1 MERKYQI
8 FVSSTYNDLK
18 EERKNLQ
25 NNLFLSGYIP
35 AGMEYFGARNQN
47 VWEVIQNSIEN
58 SDIFVLVIAG
68 RYGTID
74 QNCGIGYTE
83 KEYNYAK
90 EKNIPILAFI
100 RSRDSIKATDYDD
113 NPVRAKLENFIK
125 RVENDYHVTFWNE
138 STDLSTQVLTAIANL
153 RNDRNNAES
162 LMKGWVRWNPQIEVQ
177 ISEQTMLYYHVD
189 IKVRG
194 SVYDCERGR
203 AVVSYT
209 GSALVISPK
218 DKCVYKDRVKAER
231 GIQTIKFYPCV
242 EITSQDEFDRSP
254 GTTDYMIKSDTNKLF
269 FNGEVVVN
277 ALLQR
282 RSGGVALHIP
292 YFAKYV
298 SVTID
303 ISEAKFIKEYNGL
316 PYLSITKAD
325 SKTERTP
332 VKNLQFYEN
341 TFTYILSVENVP
353 SDSNLGFEWKSENNK

>member
-18 EERKNLQ
+18 DERKNLQ
-25 NNLFLSGYIP
+25 NNLFLSSYIP

-47 VWEVIQNSIEN
+47 VWGVIQNSIEN

-74 QNCGIGYTE
+74 QNCGISYTE

-90 EKNIPILAFI
+90 ENNIPILVFI
-100 RSRDSIKATDYDD
+100 RNRDFIKATDYDD
-113 NPVRAKLENFIK
+113 NPIRAKLENFIN

-153 RNDRNNAES
+153 RNDRNNSES
-162 LMKGWVRWNPQIEVQ
+162 LMRGWVRWNPQIEVQ
-177 ISEQTMLYYHVD
+177 VSEQTMLYYHID

-194 SVYDCERGR
+194 SVYDCERGT

-209 GSALVISPK
+209 GSALVTSPEN
-218 DKCVYKDRVKAER
+218 KCIYKDRVKTER
-231 GIQTIKFYPCV
+231 GIQSIKFYPSA
-242 EITSQDEFDRSP
+242 EILSQKEFNRNP
-254 GTTDYMIKSDTNKLF
+254 NITEYRIKSDTNKLF

-282 RSGGVALHIP
+282 RNGEVALHIP
-292 YFAKYV
+292 YFAKYG

-316 PYLSITKAD
+316 PYLSFTKSD
-325 SKTERTP
+325 SKNERTP
-332 VKNLQFYEN
+332 VGNLQFYEN
-341 TFTYILSVENVP
+341 TFTYIFSAENIP
-353 SDSNLGFEWKSENNK
+353 SDSNLEFEWNSEK